1 MEMTEFRLLN
11 VVKFTDSEVKAKR
24 LEAQGYKKVEPKEEP
39 VEEIEVVEETE
50 EVKPEDK
57 PEPKQPAKKAVKK
70 EG

>member
-1 MEMTEFRLLN
+1 MEMTEYRLLN
-11 VVKFTDSEVKAKR
+11 VVKFTDNEVKAQR
-24 LEAQGYKKVEPKEEP
+24 LEAQGYKKVEPKEET
-39 VEEIEVVEETE
+39 VEETE

>member
-1 MEMTEFRLLN
+1 MTEYRLLN
-11 VVKFTDSEVKAKR
+11 VVKFTDNGVKAER

-50 EVKPEDK
+50 EVKQPEDK
-57 PEPKQPAKKAVKK
+57 PETKQPAKKTMTKK

>member
-1 MEMTEFRLLN
+1 MTEYRLLN
-11 VVKFTDSEVKAKR
+11 VVKFTDNEVKAER

-39 VEEIEVVEETE
+39 VEEIEVAEETE

-57 PEPKQPAKKAVKK
+57 LDPKQPAKKTTTKK